1 MVARTLRQ
9 YAPCSGEVSYREHEV
24 MVNAKDELPAEDK
37 VIKAG
42 GPDSDLP
49 LMFSTGLENEA

>member
-1 MVARTLRQ
+1 M
-9 YAPCSGEVSYREHEV
+9 SFREHEV
-24 MVNAKDELPAEDK
+24 MVNAMDQLPAEDK

-49 LMFSTGLENEA
+49 LMFSTGLENEE